1 MNDASDETNP
11 KAPEDPQARGPEQ
24 PDGTGTEQP
33 NSTGAEPRDE
43 AAPEAATE
51 TPTEAAPEAESES
64 VTEAPTERLEATG
77 TDDADVADDSYVA
90 DDADASDEPSEE
102 TSRWAPPT
110 EDGSADPVDHASP
123 ADVYPPDASADP
135 QGSGPHSPAAGGY
148 VPSADPYVQDAG
160 HHPQGSGP
168 YPQPG
173 AYGQASYPYP
183 PAAGAY
189 GQGSGPHP
197 QGPGP
202 YQQADPYGQSGPY
215 AAAGPSGPYP
225 PGAGAYA
232 PGSGPMPYPA
242 APGQPGHGPRSK
254 FTSALAKGA
263 TWKTALIPPGIALLG
278 GIVASIILT
287 MLVSSMSDFTSLT
300 EDTGFN
306 LDGIS
311 YAMPFILLALSLF
324 GSAVLRLSIQAPDAF
339 DAQLSIFMVGAPLV
353 VTIII
358 VGLLWWLTKRS
369 ERSSPAPNRVATWV
383 RIGISTLSMTL
394 VLFFLQLIFAARFS
408 TFEDEGT
415 FTFSLSAITA
425 RSFFLPLL
433 VILVTSIAGR
443 VAGHFKGT
451 EAIGAPFLR
460 WAVPPLLVTWIHLIV
475 SVGVFSI
482 VALFVLPFSID
493 MPGQLVPLTFINMGL
508 ILTSL
513 SHFGGISASAQ
524 GDLGFYSDSFS
535 ENLTLFSQTAPGQLW
550 LGLLVVVAAVL
561 ISTFVA
567 TVTRRPSWTV
577 LEQDKL
583 QWSSAWKLP
592 LAFCLVWG
600 LLSLL
605 AIPMRMSMSGS
616 AEAAMIF
623 GGAGAARLGIG
634 PLAWTFPS
642 SPCGAGSS
650 RCCPGRSDPGSCSPS
665 RPSRGSPPA
674 GPCTRTGA
682 RTWE

>member
-33 NSTGAEPRDE
+33 NSTGAEPRD
-43 AAPEAATE
+43 EAATE

-148 VPSADPYVQDAG
+148 VPSADPYVQDAD

-225 PGAGAYA
+225 PGVGAYA

-242 APGQPGHGPRSK
+242 APGQPGHGPKSK
-254 FTSALAKGA
+254 LTSALAKGA

-369 ERSSPAPNRVATWV
+369 ERSSPSPNRVATWV

-394 VLFFLQLIFAARFS
+394 VLFFLQLLFAARFS

-415 FTFSLSAITA
+415 FTFSLSTITA

-433 VILVTSIAGR
+433 VILITSIAGR

-460 WAVPPLLVTWIHLIV
+460 WAVPPLLVTWIHLVV

-493 MPGQLVPLTFINMGL
+493 MPGQLVPLMFINMGL

-535 ENLTLFSQTAPGQLW
+535 ENLTLFSHTAPGQLW

-605 AIPMRMSMSGS
+605 AIPMRMSMS
-616 AEAAMIF
+616 E
-623 GGAGAARLGIG
+623 IG
-634 PLAWTFPS
+634 RA
-642 SPCGAGSS
+642 
-650 RCCPGRSDPGSCSPS
+650 SC
-665 RPSRGSPPA
+665 RERG
-674 GPCTRTGA
+674 
-682 RTWE
+682 